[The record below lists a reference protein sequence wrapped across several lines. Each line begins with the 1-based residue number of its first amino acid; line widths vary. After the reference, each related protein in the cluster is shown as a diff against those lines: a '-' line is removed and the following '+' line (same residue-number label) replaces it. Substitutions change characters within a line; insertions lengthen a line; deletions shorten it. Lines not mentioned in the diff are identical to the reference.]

1 MHTLRVRNPKVQS
14 FFQVFFPSCHSK
26 AYRHKTRWKVACSLP
41 FLWSKQLLP
50 FLQGL
55 AGLRPPRI
63 SASPWPSPTPQ
74 LICNVSWCW
83 NTQVALE
90 HSPKS
95 SEFIPFFLWSKF
107 PTSNFYSNPIH
118 SSKPQI
124 FLPDPLNQKGIFLS
138 EFTVFLSPKAFITF
152 CWHKHSA
159 GTHSCRWNLLTSG
172 TCMIG
177 AVFILINSGCFAF
190 LMSPLP
196 SALDYNKL

>member
-1 MHTLRVRNPKVQS
+1 MHTLRVRNPTVQS
-14 FFQVFFPSCHSK
+14 FFQVFFPSCQSK

-95 SEFIPFFLWSKF
+95 SEFIPFFFEANF
-107 PTSNFYSNPIH
+107 PHLIFI
-118 SSKPQI
+118 QI
-124 FLPDPLNQKGIFLS
+124 PSILQ
-138 EFTVFLSPKAFITF
+138 SPKYFSLIPSTRREF
-152 CWHKHSA
+152 SFLNSQSFSLLRHLSLSA
-159 GTHSCRWNLLTSG
+159 GTNIQLAHTRAGG
-172 TCMIG
+172 TCWLLAPVWLG
-177 AVFILINSGCFAF
+177 QCSFWSTLVVLHF
-190 LMSPLP
+190 
-196 SALDYNKL
+196 